1 MTHELPDHLS
11 AEAQDCARAFGI
23 AGEIHPQDFIFQ
35 FVLKG
40 AESEADAARDY
51 YEGGGVAADW
61 LKRTIATFR
70 SVDEPFKLLEFA
82 AGYGRVSRHVVKAI
96 PQAQIVA
103 SDIHPAAVGFLRQ
116 IGIDAHQSS
125 ATPQTFSIDQ
135 RFDVIFALSF
145 FTHMPKSTWAGWL
158 QALLR
163 HLEPG
168 GCLVFTTHGVPGMK
182 VMGDAHQRTLAFDED
197 GFWFAPMSEQE
208 DIDTAEY
215 GSTGTSFRYVHK
227 VVEECGAS
235 LFSFQERGAG
245 YQDVYVVRAA
255 VAEDDRRGVV
265 VRTGRTVTPR
275 RAVTREVTN
284 PADCLF
290 YHTWDVPGLGPVNGQ
305 WDLRGHEAN
314 CLGGVPLAGRSV
326 LEIGPASGYLTF
338 WMERQGASVTSFDL
352 DDTEHWD
359 LVPFAG
365 LDPAAIH
372 TERGE
377 AIRRVNNS
385 WWYSRAAT
393 GSQAQLFNGTAYD
406 VDESL
411 GLFDVVTI
419 NSVLLHLRD
428 PLQAIERAA
437 GRARHQLVITD
448 VAERQFAPG
457 MPAELGS
464 HCLHFI
470 PRAVLGGPID
480 GWWYVPST
488 LVIEQ
493 MRILGFTSIEVR
505 DFGLPFQ
512 DGNEWQFYTIV
523 GTRS

>member
-11 AEAQDCARAFGI
+11 REARDIAAAFDV
-23 AGEIHPQDFIFQ
+23 AAEIHPQDYIFQ

-40 AESEADAARDY
+40 ATSDTAAAQDY
-51 YEGGGVAADW
+51 YEGGGVAAAW
-61 LKRTIATFR
+61 LRKVIETFR
-70 SVDEPFKLLEFA
+70 PADEPFSLLEFA
-82 AGYGRVSRHVVKAI
+82 AGYGRVSRHIAKAL
-96 PQAQIVA
+96 PQARLVA

-116 IGIDAHQSS
+116 IGIEGHQSS
-125 ATPQTFSIDQ
+125 PSPQTFSVDR

-145 FTHMPKSTWAGWL
+145 FTHMPKATWTAWL

-182 VMGDAHQRTLAFDED
+182 VMGSAHQRSLAFDED

-208 DIDTAEY
+208 DIDVAEY
-215 GSTGTSFRYVHK
+215 GSTGTSLRFVHRTI
-227 VVEECGAS
+227 EECGAS
-235 LFSFQERGAG
+235 LFAFQERGAG
-245 YQDVYVVRAA
+245 YQDVYIVRAA
-255 VAEDDRRGVV
+255 APEDDRRGAV
-265 VRTGRTVTPR
+265 VRTARTVTPR
-275 RAVTREVTN
+275 RAAVRHVADA
-284 PADCLF
+284 ADCIF
-290 YHTWDVPGLGPVNGQ
+290 YHTWDVPGLGPVQGQ
-305 WDLRGHEAN
+305 WDLRGHESN

-338 WMERQGASVTSFDL
+338 WMERQGARVTSFDL

-365 LDPAAIH
+365 LDPATIH
-372 TERGE
+372 ATRGD

-393 GSQAQLFNGTAYD
+393 GSQAELFNGTAYD
-406 VDESL
+406 VDETL

-428 PLQAIERAA
+428 PLLAIERAA
-437 GRARHQLVITD
+437 GRARHQIVITD

-457 MPAELGS
+457 APPELG
-464 HCLHFI
+464 HCLHSI
-470 PRAVLGGPID
+470 PRAAAGGPID
-480 GWWYVPST
+480 GWWYIPST
-488 LVIEQ
+488 LVAEQ
-493 MRILGFTSIEVR
+493 LRILGFADIQIR
-505 DFGLPFQ
+505 DFELPFQ
-512 DGNEWQFYTIV
+512 DGNAWQFYTIV
-523 GTRS
+523 GTRA